1 MNTCRLICGMILY
14 VAQAITL
21 AGRKAGR
28 AFFMLARRPRK
39 GGILLISLHN
49 VSKSFVTGGTR
60 HQAVEPVSLH
70 IEEGSVHGIIGT
82 SGAGKSTLLRMIN
95 VLERPD
101 SGQVMVNGQD
111 LTLLGERQLREARRA
126 IGMIFQQFQLVSNRT
141 VLGNVAMPLEL
152 ARMPKAERMK
162 RAAEVLKYVG
172 LEDKAKHYP
181 SQLSGG
187 QKQRVAIARALA
199 NYPKVLLC
207 DEPTSSLDPRT
218 TADILS
224 VLQDINLQLG
234 VTIVIVSHEMDVV
247 NRICDHISVMES
259 GRLVTTYPVVKEGD
273 PT

>member
-1 MNTCRLICGMILY
+1 M
-14 VAQAITL
+14 
-21 AGRKAGR
+21 
-28 AFFMLARRPRK
+28 
-39 GGILLISLHN
+39 ISLHN

-70 IEEGSVHGIIGT
+70 IEEGSVHGIIGI